1 MLVPAYPLN
10 EHHTLC
16 THHLT
21 FRGGGGGK
29 FSSKSDFFPNETKQN
44 PDNFFKI
51 NISFSIDTRPVTKLV
66 AALRDSSSVNKLFKL

>member
-1 MLVPAYPLN
+1 VLVPAYPLN

-21 FRGGGGGK
+21 FK

-66 AALRDSSSVNKLFKL
+66 TALRDSSSVNKLFKL